1 MPAYFQTKREIAGE
15 QVNIAEIY
23 PLAGGWSVPSDTG
36 RRRYIVRLNDEDR
49 RSVPEDEPPWSR
61 WPECTCMDFR
71 VRHARCKHI
80 YAVFR
85 KLAAYEITMG
95 EATQEY
101 ESITRAAQ
109 EWGS

>member
-1 MPAYFQTKREIAGE
+1 MPPPWQTTRELAGE
-15 QVNIAEIY
+15 KVDIAEIY

-49 RSVPEDEPPWSR
+49 RTVPEDEPPWAR
-61 WPECTCMDFR
+61 RPECTCMDFQT
-71 VRHARCKHI
+71 RHARCKHI
-80 YAVFR
+80 CAVFR

-101 ESITRAAQ
+101 ERIRQASQ
-109 EWGS
+109 EWQ